1 MTTEDDD
8 TCMRC
13 KIRACMPRVFSVRE
27 AKYVTSVERDVDVA
41 RWKEAVSKG
50 DSSFRAPTRWRA
62 RARED
67 ARWRSSW
74 AIVK

>member
-1 MTTEDDD
+1 MTTDDD
-8 TCMRC
+8 GCMIKNTRVYV
-13 KIRACMPRVFSVRE
+13 ACVCRVCEVE
-27 AKYVTSVERDVDVA
+27 YVTSVERDVDVA
-41 RWKEAVSKG
+41 RWKEAVSRG